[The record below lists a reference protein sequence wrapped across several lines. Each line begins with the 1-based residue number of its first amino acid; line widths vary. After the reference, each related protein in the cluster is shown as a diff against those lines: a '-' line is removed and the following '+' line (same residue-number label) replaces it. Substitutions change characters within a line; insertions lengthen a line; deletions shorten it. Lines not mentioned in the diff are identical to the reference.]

1 MNKQQTFSK
10 TNKLSGLLNLA
21 LDDLELVNKDKKYKI
36 NMNYWQKKQKGKQ
49 CEVCLAGSVLAKT
62 FNVPKISLDD
72 LEGEVKEETMNKLWA
87 IDSIREGDLVQA
99 LHHLNRILRHT
110 EEEEVIYKLCS
121 SICDDNN
128 FPFMSVELILGEDYR
143 DFEVLRDCKDYIKF
157 VTFYRGVAS
166 KLNMVGL

>member
-1 MNKQQTFSK
+1 MNKQERFSK

-62 FNVPKISLDD
+62 FNVPKISLDC

-87 IDSIREGDLVQA
+87 IDSIRDGDLLTA
-99 LHHLNRILRHT
+99 LWNLNLNEEAKTVEEILN
-110 EEEEVIYKLCS
+110 IANDDINFL
-121 SICDDNN
+121 IC
-128 FPFMSVELILGEDYR
+128 SVELILGESMES
-143 DFEVLRDCKDYIKF
+143 FEALRDCNNFKDF
-157 VTFYRGVAS
+157 VTFYRRIAS
-166 KLNMVGL
+166 KLNEVEL